1 MAIQLFHKL
10 LKSIHTSFQIHI
22 TAKCEYDSGVYQLL
36 LDVSEETLS
45 TVHLFSTVKYLLNNM
60 NSGQHIYMPACFL
73 TIVAANWKN
82 DGSETKQIYKFNINV
97 GIVLLID
104 LLHTQYQ
111 LLTLYTNTKV
121 SELTY
126 LLFLYVQ

>member
-1 MAIQLFHKL
+1 
-10 LKSIHTSFQIHI
+10 
-22 TAKCEYDSGVYQLL
+22 
-36 LDVSEETLS
+36 
-45 TVHLFSTVKYLLNNM
+45 
-60 NSGQHIYMPACFL
+60 MPACFL
-73 TIVAANWKN
+73 TIVAANRKN

-126 LLFLYVQ
+126 LLFLYIQ